1 MSTPSFDAPGIVDLS
16 ALKRTEEGGAAAPD
30 GAPDGHVGEG
40 WIVDA
45 GDAHISELMERSMR
59 VPVVL
64 DLWAT
69 WCQPCKQL
77 GPILEKLA
85 REYAGRM
92 QLAKIDVDAN
102 SQLMQAFQVQSVPT
116 VFVLIGG
123 QPFQLFQGAHP
134 ESQLRAL
141 FDEMFKIAAQQG
153 VTGTLP
159 PDASAGEAPAD
170 GVPAEPEVP
179 PLHREGIEA
188 IERGDLAAAHEA
200 FTKALK
206 EAPADTEAKLA
217 LTQVELMQRCQA
229 IADPQATLEQAG
241 DSTAPTGPIDAQL
254 AAADIEFAGGALDD
268 ALTRLLTVVR
278 TSAGDEKETARARLV
293 QFFDL
298 LGSDPRVAAYRR
310 QLAAALY

>member
-1 MSTPSFDAPGIVDLS
+1 MSLPNTSGIVDLG
-16 ALKRTEEGGAAAPD
+16 ALAPQQPQQQAATGAA
-30 GAPDGHVGEG
+30 VGEG

-45 GDAHISELMERSMR
+45 GEQHLQELMERSR
-59 VPVVL
+59 TVPVVL

-77 GPILEKLA
+77 GPILEKLT
-85 REYAGRM
+85 RSYGGRM

-102 SQLMQAFQVQSVPT
+102 PQLMQAFQVQSVPT

-141 FDEMFKIAAQQG
+141 FDEMFSIAAQQG

-159 PDASAGEAPAD
+159 PDAGAGQPDEVA
-170 GVPAEPEVP
+170 AEPEVP
-179 PLHREGIEA
+179 PLHQEGIDA
-188 IERGDLAAAHEA
+188 IDRGDLDAAHAA

-206 EAPADTEAKLA
+206 EAPADAEAKLA
-217 LTQVELMQRCQA
+217 LAQVELMQRCGKLS
-229 IADPQATLEQAG
+229 DPQAVIAAAG
-241 DSTAPTGPIDAQL
+241 DSSAPTGGIDTQL
-254 AAADIEFAGGALDD
+254 QAADIEFAGGAIDD
-268 ALTRLLTVVR
+268 ALTRLLAVVR
-278 TSAGDEKETARARLV
+278 QSSGDDKEAARVRLV
-293 QFFDL
+293 TFFDL
-298 LGSDPRVAAYRR
+298 LTGDPRVSGYRR

>member
-1 MSTPSFDAPGIVDLS
+1 MSLPNTSGIVDLG
-16 ALKRTEEGGAAAPD
+16 ALAPQQPQQQAATGAT
-30 GAPDGHVGEG
+30 GGEG

-45 GDAHISELMERSMR
+45 GEQHLQELMERSR
-59 VPVVL
+59 TVPVVL

-77 GPILEKLA
+77 GPILEKLT
-85 REYAGRM
+85 RSYGGRM

-102 SQLMQAFQVQSVPT
+102 PQLMQAFQVQSVPT

-141 FDEMFKIAAQQG
+141 FDEMFSIAAQQG

-159 PDASAGEAPAD
+159 PDASAGQPDEVA
-170 GVPAEPEVP
+170 AEPEVP
-179 PLHREGIEA
+179 PLHQEGIDA
-188 IERGDLAAAHEA
+188 IDRGDLDAAHAA

-206 EAPADTEAKLA
+206 EAPADAEAKLA
-217 LTQVELMQRCQA
+217 LAQVELMQRCGKLS
-229 IADPQATLEQAG
+229 DPQAIIAAAG
-241 DSTAPTGPIDAQL
+241 DSSAPAGGIDTQL
-254 AAADIEFAGGALDD
+254 QAADIEFAGGAIDD
-268 ALTRLLTVVR
+268 ALTRLLNVVR
-278 TSAGDEKETARARLV
+278 QSSGDDKEAARVRLV
-293 QFFDL
+293 TFFDL
-298 LGSDPRVAAYRR
+298 LAGDPRVSGYRR